1 LWNEKKYQ
9 SQVKMINLILAI
21 SILNTFLIIYLLK
34 AHGKEK
40 DIITEL
46 LQDNKSEKE
55 LMSEEDKKHIDDM
68 LKMREMYESD

>member
-1 LWNEKKYQ
+1 
-9 SQVKMINLILAI
+9 MINLILAI

-46 LQDNKSEKE
+46 LQDYKSEKE
-55 LMSEEDKKHIDDM
+55 LMSEEDKKHVDDM

>member
-1 LWNEKKYQ
+1 
-9 SQVKMINLILAI
+9 MINLILAI

-34 AHGKEK
+34 DLRKEK
-40 DIITEL
+40 DKITEL
-46 LQDNKSEKE
+46 LQNSKSEKE

>member
-1 LWNEKKYQ
+1 
-9 SQVKMINLILAI
+9 MINLILAI